1 MVRDDMEQGSKAI
14 LQTSIRALPADE
26 WRRAP
31 YLGGPSDSFWR
42 RAEAFVPETD
52 ISEDPLL
59 LTPEVTHE
67 EADLIIPSSVLRFRV
82 ERGDIPCCFVNYEAV
97 SQAPA
102 HWGDWVES
110 VLSNTDFVHTLRAS
124 RALEPVRLSTELSIR
139 KNNTNLDLMISRWS
153 KDTHTFVF
161 PWGDGGP
168 TLQDTAVLMRLRT
181 RGSVALDPSN
191 LSPVDAKLVE
201 RLRRAYTEA
210 GKYGSRFDREGHV
223 RAPPKSGKTSWGCWL
238 RYFFKD
244 LPPPGT
250 VPPAGQ
256 ASEFYGKMYDSDL
269 HLAGF
274 LVYWLSFFV
283 IPEFPY
289 EGPNYTVFPLAVSL
303 ARGDFVPLGPL
314 FLGSLFHRLDQVH
327 ADTERSM
334 GRYDMVSVVHTQ
346 FLMAFC
352 FEHFPSLAP
361 SPADISEGEEPR
373 PRIMR
378 WSGVSS
384 TKPWG
389 KRVDDADAF
398 FPRPYAEPVEG
409 ALPTSFFSED
419 DRVVD
424 FQTEGVSVSASALAA
439 FAAACPCSLPAL
451 CAEGARS
458 VLYRPDRVA
467 RQFGYDQ
474 GAPGQA
480 PPLKSYVES
489 LRRFTRAFVGELTE
503 GFTAVV
509 LPRNDRETSFT
520 ANSRLAWRR
529 NLDSFMN
536 YVRGVPEIPP
546 FSEVY
551 HRDVSL
557 RSPKARQPG
566 WRGKKSYWAPPTATP
581 AASRGITI
589 AEPIST
595 VIPSRVT
602 RAKAKEQTSLQEQ
615 GPQLKRLRKGAP
627 TRATRAISPEEIPAS
642 VASVGSASRHEG
654 KEHTPSSKLKR
665 KREDEE
671 AHEGDS
677 DSSMDDT
684 APLSQF
690 FKLPRATQSS
700 PGGTSVA
707 AGKQV
712 VVDLAEEESA
722 GTDSDSEGG
731 DGRISGGVES
741 SDADGSGDGEDGN
754 NENRSGD
761 DDGDENLGDD
771 EEGDSAEDENEENE
785 GGNDGDGDEGRN
797 GGEGGGENLGAD
809 TTHPVVEE
817 DEEETEESSLIPRRR
832 VPTEGFLSVPDI
844 NQLAPEAV
852 PPPLV
857 RPDAMKSAFDLF
869 NKRVNVPPAYDLA
882 AHFQAHD
889 AAVALTNL
897 TSAEVFA
904 DLQDDT
910 LISLETPQVGLAAGN
925 FAEGSSSLAG
935 GVILQQNTE
944 ASTSHGREVVG
955 DDSDVRVVEPPATE
969 EEEILS
975 NEAFFGQFRLTRDET
990 SFLSFIR
997 DRFPHTFFK
1006 VRGLYSLTMG
1016 RMQLQCLHHFL
1027 MSIKE
1032 IRVCDLDLSQIEE
1045 IGQTVQNFDKLGF
1058 DIWWVYKELDAAKI
1072 MRANDKLWRRC
1083 EGAKAA
1089 LGEAQAALAKARDAV
1104 VAAEVVVEER
1114 RQAYERV
1121 AEEARLGDRL
1131 IDVPLC
1137 DADPFLKNIFG

>member
-1 MVRDDMEQGSKAI
+1 MARDDMEQGSKAI
-14 LQTSIRALPADE
+14 MHTPIRALPADE

-42 RAEAFVPETD
+42 EAEAFVPETD
-52 ISEDPLL
+52 IPEDPLF
-59 LTPEVTHE
+59 LTPEVTHD

-82 ERGDIPCCFVNYEAV
+82 ERGDIPYCFVNYEAV

-110 VLSNTDFVHTLRAS
+110 VLSNTDFVHTLWAS
-124 RALEPVRLSTELSIR
+124 RALKPVRLSTELSIR

-168 TLQDTAVLMRLRT
+168 TLQDTAVLMRLST
-181 RGSVALDPSN
+181 RGSVALDPSD
-191 LSPVDAKLVE
+191 LSPADAKLVE

-210 GKYGSRFDREGHV
+210 GKYGSRFDQEGRV

-289 EGPNYTVFPLAVSL
+289 EGPNYTIFPLAASL

-361 SPADISEGEEPR
+361 SPADISEGDEPR

-389 KRVDDADAF
+389 KRIDDADAF

-474 GAPGQA
+474 GALGQA

-503 GFTAVV
+503 GFTVVV

-529 NLDSFMN
+529 NLDSFIN
-536 YVRGVPEIPP
+536 YVRGIPEIPP
-546 FSEVY
+546 FSDVY

-557 RSPKARQPG
+557 RG
-566 WRGKKSYWAPPTATP
+566 V
-581 AASRGITI
+581 II

-595 VIPSRVT
+595 VIPPRLT
-602 RAKAKEQTSLQEQ
+602 RAKAKEKTSLQEQ

-627 TRATRAISPEEIPAS
+627 TRAARALSPEETPAS
-642 VASVGSASRHEG
+642 VASVGEICSSPYFSLALPFVVFSSVRPYFVGSSPRREG

-677 DSSMDDT
+677 DSSLDDS
-684 APLSQF
+684 APLSQL

-700 PGGTSVA
+700 PGGTSVV

-722 GTDSDSEGG
+722 GNDSASEGG
-731 DGRISGGVES
+731 DGRNNGEVES

-771 EEGDSAEDENEENE
+771 EEGGSAEDENEENE
-785 GGNDGDGDEGRN
+785 DGNDGDGDEGRN
-797 GGEGGGENLGAD
+797 GGGGVSEDLAVD
-809 TTHPVVEE
+809 TAHPTIEE
-817 DEEETEESSLIPRRR
+817 DEEDDEGAGLIPRRR
-832 VPTEGFLSVPDI
+832 VPTEGFLSIPDI

-869 NKRVNVPPAYDLA
+869 HRRVNVPPAYDLA

-889 AAVALTNL
+889 AAMALTNL

-925 FAEGSSSLAG
+925 FAEESSSLAG
-935 GVILQQNTE
+935 GVILQQHTE
-944 ASTSHGREVVG
+944 ASTSHRQEVVG
-955 DDSDVRVVEPPATE
+955 DDSDVRVVEPPVTE
-969 EEEILS
+969 EEEVLS

-1006 VRGLYSLTMG
+1006 IRGLYSLTMG

-1027 MSIKE
+1027 LSIKD

-1045 IGQTVQNFDKLGF
+1045 IGQTVQNFDKLGLN
-1058 DIWWVYKELDAAKI
+1058 IWWVYKELDAAKI
-1072 MRANDKLWRRC
+1072 MRDNDKLWKCC

-1104 VAAEVVVEER
+1104 AAAEAVVEER
-1114 RQAYERV
+1114 RQAYERM
-1121 AEEARLGDRL
+1121 AEEVRLGDRL

-1137 DADPFLKNIFG
+1137 DADPF